1 MDVNGMGRL
10 VVMMILML
18 ITPMLIVV
26 QTSDRLLSILNLLL
40 SSLPLHLLLIM
51 LISLPIK
58 VMLYNLKSSHKHYH
72 VIRGV
77 THNPR
82 LVSIRNGIVL
92 QYVIKYQNQNVLK
105 FVSHNPRP
113 VGIGNGNVVQYVDLL
128 HFLILSSNALRK
140 HQIVTNVISSS
151 HDAYIYTHIYIV
163 KTKANN
169 LVI

>member
-105 FVSHNPRP
+105 FVSHNDTIHDRWA
-113 VGIGNGNVVQYVDLL
+113 
-128 HFLILSSNALRK
+128 SEMEM
-140 HQIVTNVISSS
+140 SSS
-151 HDAYIYTHIYIV
+151 M
-163 KTKANN
+163 
-169 LVI
+169 